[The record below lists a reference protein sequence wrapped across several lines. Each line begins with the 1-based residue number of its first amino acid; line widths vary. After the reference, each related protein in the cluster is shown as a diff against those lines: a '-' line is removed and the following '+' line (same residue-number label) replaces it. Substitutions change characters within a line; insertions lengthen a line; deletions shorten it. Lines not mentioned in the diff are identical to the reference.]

1 MNELID
7 KEVPE
12 KEEERNYVS
21 KVQNM
26 CLMDDLLF
34 RNVMDE
40 PKRMR
45 FNAGLIDHH
54 RC

>member
-1 MNELID
+1 MKDFID
-7 KEVPE
+7 KAVPE
-12 KEEERNYVS
+12 SEEERDYES